1 MSYEGETNLK
11 ELLELAIRV
20 ESTSGALYR
29 SASGEMKEG
38 KLRELLEALASAKDQ
53 HIEMLRSWNE
63 GPGEMVHARYNAGLI
78 GYVKRGEEL
87 SSRPGSSLLVV
98 EFAINF
104 EEEAIH
110 FFESLRDEAGPDLGR
125 VIQGVIEENGEFV
138 ERIRTLAYETLAGF
152 RSPIQR

>member
-1 MSYEGETNLK
+1 MK

-29 SASGEMKEG
+29 SASGEIKEG
-38 KLRELLEALASAKDQ
+38 KLRKLLETLALAKDR
-53 HIEMLRSWNE
+53 HIDML
-63 GPGEMVHARYNAGLI
+63 GDLTGGLDEMVHARYNAGLV

-87 SSRPGSSLLVV
+87 SSKPGSSLMVI

-104 EEEAIH
+104 EEEAIR
-110 FFESLRDEAGPDLGR
+110 FFESLRDAAGPGLGR
-125 VIQGVIEENGEFV
+125 VIQGVIDENGEFV

-152 RSPIQR
+152 RSPVQR